1 MKSHVNICIF
11 DAQELKMKKFLTLFT
26 LFAGLAIAFQSC
38 KEDIDLVGTYNETA
52 VVYGL
57 LDQSDSVHFIKI
69 TRTFI
74 GDGVTSNIDV
84 AGIADSS
91 YFDSV
96 EGTVT
101 EFYMDAN
108 GNPTVPTG
116 RSFALR
122 DTVVYNKDI
131 NGIFYAPEQ
140 KLYYFDNTKVDPVTN
155 PTGNPLNEDYYY
167 KLDLVINNGEF
178 EVSGGTGL
186 VRGMSNSNIAGST
199 QPYRFVNASNEFIST
214 SVNVQNATD
223 GTASVINTTLLIEF
237 TEWVGTTGTTKTFK
251 WQLGEIEGIE
261 AGDLVAFGAPGATFY
276 NQIAEHVTKD
286 NPNID
291 KRTFNSI
298 TTVIT
303 GGAQE
308 LLNYMQVNEPTSSIA
323 QAKPTY
329 TNLTAT
335 NGHGVVGI
343 FSARNVISIYKP
355 FIDPLSQ
362 QVRCI
367 NQKSTEYL
375 CIGTITN
382 PYLFCSDHI
391 GDVTKTW
398 YCP

>member
-96 EGTVT
+96 QGTVT
-101 EFYMDAN
+101 EYVN
-108 GNPTVPTG
+108 GTQARIWT
-116 RSFALR
+116 LK
-122 DTVVYNKDI
+122 DTVIYDKDI

-140 KLYYFDNTKVDPVTN
+140 KLYYFETASAQ
-155 PTGNPLNEDYYY
+155 PLLENAEYE
-167 KLDLVINNGEF
+167 LHLVLNGGEF
-178 EVSGGTGL
+178 EVTGRTEL
-186 VRGMSNSNIAGST
+186 VHGMSNSNIAGST

-214 SVNVQNATD
+214 SVNVQNAAD

-303 GGAQE
+303 GGAQD